1 MGVKHAA
8 VVAGLVLGSMSGA
21 AKATTVDVSG
31 AFPDSLYSA
40 VLNLDVVNGQAVSG
54 TGTFTGF
61 GLTNASLVLI
71 TTSTPYNETS
81 PGPVGFRGND
91 GTDLGQFDQA
101 YPIDTDGLLFDVGT
115 TTAAFGQFPLFGVAN
130 NGDNTYSA
138 IFTGSVN
145 GVEHY
150 AEVTSASVVVG
161 TVPLPA
167 SAPMFGAALLALGA
181 VSYGL
186 KRKGKVASAA

>member
-1 MGVKHAA
+1 MKSKHVA
-8 VVAGLVLGSMSGA
+8 VLAGLALAGMSGA
-21 AKATTVDVSG
+21 ANAAVVDVSG
-31 AFPDSLYSA
+31 TFVNNPFTA
-40 VLNLDVVNGQAVSG
+40 VLNLNVVKGQAVSG

-61 GLTNASLVLI
+61 GLTNAALVLI

-101 YPIDTDGLLFDVGT
+101 YPIDTDGLVFDVGT
-115 TTAAFGQFPLFGVAN
+115 TTAAFGQYPLFGVYN
-130 NGDNTYSA
+130 NGDDTYGA
-138 IFTGSVN
+138 VFTGQVN

-150 AEVTSASVVVG
+150 AEFTSATVTLS

-167 SAPMFGAALLALGA
+167 SAPMFGAALL
-181 VSYGL
+181 GL
-186 KRKGKVASAA
+186 AGIGYVAKRKKAAATA